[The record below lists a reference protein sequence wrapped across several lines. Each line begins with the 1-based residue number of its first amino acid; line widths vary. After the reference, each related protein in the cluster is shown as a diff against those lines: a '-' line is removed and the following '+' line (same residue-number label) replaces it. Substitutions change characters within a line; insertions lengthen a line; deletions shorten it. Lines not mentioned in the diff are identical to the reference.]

1 MEEMLLKSSVL
12 APMIY
17 LFQGFLEEEPL
28 QWEDPLFGLP

>member
-1 MEEMLLKSSVL
+1 MDEMELKISVL

-17 LFQGFLEEEPL
+17 LFQGFLEEDPL